1 MDVAGALSEECY
13 LAGMRYGKV
22 DFEVAGDWATR
33 SAADDGPIYMVNFMK
48 YRAVADYDGVK
59 GASGDEARVTG
70 READDLYAPFEVLK
84 KIGAE
89 IAYVGDVVNGGS
101 PGEWDRMAIVRYAS
115 RLSFIE
121 MQNRTDF
128 KEKHVHKEAG
138 MDYTICL
145 GAVPNGAHVDIARRD
160 HVTFDI
166 RSTPRD
172 LASDGDTARLS
183 VEGTVLGD
191 GRRWADLTMT
201 WSADQ
206 PVATPS
212 IERGGDRMVVVTRAS
227 IDRMGK
233 LLSE

>member
-1 MDVAGALSEECY
+1 
-13 LAGMRYGKV
+13 MRYGKV

-33 SAADDGPIYMVNFMK
+33 SPADDGPIYMVNFMK

-59 GASGDEARVTG
+59 GASGGEARVTG

-89 IAYVGDVVNGGS
+89 IAYVGDVVDEGS
-101 PGEWDRMAIVRYAS
+101 PGEWDRLAIVRYAS
-115 RLSFIE
+115 RRSFIE

-145 GAVPNGAHVDIARRD
+145 GALPKGAHVDIARRD
-160 HVTFDI
+160 FVTFDI
-166 RSTPRD
+166 TSTPQD
-172 LASDGDTARLS
+172 LEPGAHTARLA

-191 GRRWADLTMT
+191 GRRWADLTVT
-201 WSADQ
+201 WSSDQ
-206 PVATPS
+206 PGVAWRFD
-212 IERGGDRMVVVTRAS
+212 RGGDRMVVVTRAS

>member
-1 MDVAGALSEECY
+1 
-13 LAGMRYGKV
+13 MRYGKV
-22 DFEVAGDWATR
+22 DFDVAGDWATR
-33 SAADDGPIYMVNFMK
+33 SPADDGPIYMVNFMK
-48 YRAVADYDGVK
+48 YRVVADYDGVR
-59 GASGDEARVTG
+59 GASGDEARVSG

-89 IAYVGDVVNGGS
+89 VAYVGDVVDEGS

-115 RLSFIE
+115 RHSFIE
-121 MQNRTDF
+121 MQNRNDF

-145 GAVPNGAHVDIARRD
+145 GAVPNGPHVDIARRGY
-160 HVTFDI
+160 VTFDI
-166 RSTPRD
+166 S
-172 LASDGDTARLS
+172 ASSQSGQPGSETARLA

-191 GRRWADLTMT
+191 GRRWVDLTMT
-201 WSADQ
+201 WSAEQ
-206 PVATPS
+206 PGVPDRFD
-212 IERGGDRMVVVTRAS
+212 RGGDRMVVVTRAS